1 MWIGHI
7 EWQFMCIHGDTIW
20 VYQFLMPV
28 TCKDKI
34 VVDVLACLAANRDL
48 ARQFACESVHLIML
62 HVLCMN

>member
-48 ARQFACESVHLIML
+48 AVAIRI
-62 HVLCMN
+62 